1 MTDSETYRDGNTV
14 PRTPPD
20 AFFPEESGDGAKES
34 TIAAIATAPGEAGIA
49 IVRLS
54 GPKAG
59 ALALAQFTPFS
70 GTKETISPRTFRL
83 GVFQDGTGQPL
94 DQVLFVLFAAPR
106 SYTGEEVAELHCHG
120 GTLAAKLVL
129 AELFTLGARPAEPGE
144 FTRRAFLNGRI
155 DLAQAE
161 AVLSVIRARSDA
173 ALRAGVRTLQG
184 RFSSRL
190 RPLHDSILRLSGLLE
205 ASLDF
210 PEEELPECT
219 NEGVLRELSA
229 LSEALS
235 RIYERSRQGN
245 LLREGVRVA
254 LVGRPNVGKSSLL
267 NAFLQESRAIVTAVP
282 GTTRDI
288 IEEVLTHKGVPLRL
302 LDTAGIR
309 TPEGPVEALGIDRA
323 NRAFEEAD
331 IRLWVVDGSEPLTR
345 EDEELASRLAPRP
358 HLVAINKADLP
369 LRTGPEE
376 IRTLLWESTIVV
388 LSAER
393 GEGIEELKD
402 ALVRLWGNDAS
413 DDEAHNVSSRQVE
426 ELRLALDALSAAKG
440 ALSSGLGQDAAATA
454 IAEARGCLERILGLS
469 WDDALLDTIF
479 SRFCIG
485 K

>member
-1 MTDSETYRDGNTV
+1 MTDSATFRDGNTL

-20 AFFPEESGDGAKES
+20 VFSSKESGDGAEED

-49 IVRLS
+49 IVRIS

-59 ALALAQFTPFS
+59 ALALARFTPFS

-83 GVFQDGTGQPL
+83 GVFQDGAGQPL

-120 GTLAAKLVL
+120 GTLAARLVL
-129 AELFTLGARPAEPGE
+129 AELFALGARPAEPGE

-184 RFSSRL
+184 NFSSRL
-190 RPLHDSILRLSGLLE
+190 KPLYDRLLHFSSLLE

-210 PEEELPECT
+210 PEEDLPEYAT
-219 NEGVLRELSA
+219 EDVHRELSA
-229 LSEALS
+229 LSEDLS
-235 RIYERSRQGN
+235 RIYEGSRQGN

-267 NAFLQESRAIVTAVP
+267 NAFLQESRAIVTSIP

-331 IRLWVVDGSEPLTR
+331 IRIWVVDGSQPLTR
-345 EDEELASRLAPRP
+345 EDEEFSFRLAPRP

-369 LRTGPEE
+369 LKTGPEE
-376 IRTLLWESTIVV
+376 IRALLRESMIFVV
-388 LSAER
+388 SAER
-393 GEGIEELKD
+393 GEGLEEVKD
-402 ALVRLWGNDAS
+402 ALVRIWGNEAS
-413 DDEAHNVSSRQVE
+413 EEEAHNVSSRQVE
-426 ELRLALDALSAAKG
+426 ELRLALDALAAAEK
-440 ALSSGLGQDAAATA
+440 ALAFGLGQDAAATA
-454 IAEARGCLERILGLS
+454 LAEARGCLERILGLS
-469 WDDALLDTIF
+469 WDDALLDAIF